1 MIRVRQTV
9 RSTGAKEL
17 AEFYSIYP
25 DFAQAEFFNTVEEF
39 GPEIITLLSAPVG
52 PVQYP
57 IQWTNENQEWAY
69 KLTDGF
75 ERGIPTQRTG
85 ALQKGWQQ
93 RTETQADKAV
103 WVIENLVP
111 YARFVVGTL
120 NKDLRIAAR
129 TQQKFHANTGYPLA
143 AATIESQLVDFRAR
157 YKDKTSP
164 AGKPDFVR
172 RASKSRGRI

>member
-1 MIRVRQTV
+1 MLRVRQTV
-9 RSTGAKEL
+9 RSKGAKDL
-17 AEFYSIYP
+17 AEFYSIYS
-25 DFAQAEFFNTVEEF
+25 DFARAAFFETVDEVGGET
-39 GPEIITLLSAPVG
+39 ISLLSAPVG

-57 IQWTNENQEWAY
+57 IQWTNDTQEWAY

-75 ERGIPTQRTG
+75 GRGIPTHRTG

-103 WVIENLVP
+103 WVIENMVP
-111 YARFVVGTL
+111 HARFVVGTL

-143 AATIESQLVDFRAR
+143 AATIESQLVDFRTR
-157 YKDKTSP
+157 YTDKISP

-172 RASKSRGRI
+172 RASKSRGRV